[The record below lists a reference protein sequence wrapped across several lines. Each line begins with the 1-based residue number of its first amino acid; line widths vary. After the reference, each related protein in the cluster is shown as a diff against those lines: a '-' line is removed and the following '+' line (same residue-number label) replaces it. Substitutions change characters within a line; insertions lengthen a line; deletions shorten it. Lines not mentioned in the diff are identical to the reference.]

1 MHAKP
6 YPETKRR
13 QLINQSVEEFVS
25 FLEEV
30 TDSEGREFIRTQLLP
45 QTVTGFRPG
54 NAPLTLTVPKLI
66 SNLSDE
72 QELTNPDSLIWDKFK
87 NAWICWV
94 SSHQKLNNILL
105 EFNNDSDFDD
115 NQQSIVP
122 PNSELDRQC
131 FDVLLEASCND
142 QIDRETIRRFYEY
155 GHFDQCDQIEHLI
168 DEAHTRE
175 EIGRRQQ
182 IEQLP
187 DQVNKLQQ
195 EINELRTQFS
205 NLDTMSELQQLL
217 DQQIEQV
224 QRSFEEQLSQLDFS
238 QNVNRLSQSVGS
250 LTSRLD
256 VLENSQNETESG
268 INDFV
273 DHTEVI
279 TTQIEQQLQEN
290 NQSVTEQLERMN
302 RVVAEMTVH
311 IEQQRQSINQSI
323 GERIDS
329 IDSAIVEIRSEVEAQ
344 NQPSN
349 RPLNVPETS
358 ELENREAGAPR
369 IAHQA
374 VEIGRSA
381 AAKLEERA
389 KHYEDEE
396 DYLSDFAY
404 CLRRHGITDS
414 GEIAAA
420 IHVALKAFPVLQIT
434 DKRIF
439 KVWNLMCDEHLYYTN
454 LYVEMGWLG
463 LQDWF
468 PKLLAEECF
477 GEQLERNDLKVSI
490 QKMLELGNMLWAI
503 HFRNCD
509 RSFPESYLPS
519 FLQWTKDISDS
530 TIKVFLSRT
539 SGNNRCEIT
548 EDAYALIAR
557 LPVPEEEE
565 PIEAENLRSSR
576 IIVTHSEWDAWC
588 QPLPNVDQHLQ
599 DQVNFVS
606 EIRTTI
612 SENGGR
618 IPKTPLREILH
629 YLRLSQ
635 SIEMAP
641 TRALDWGL
649 TMRILPW
656 IENQPEIIEQV
667 LIMLDQE
674 YVGLE
679 HFQQGLQQLREN
691 R

>member
-1 MHAKP
+1 MQAKP
-6 YPETKRR
+6 YPEAKRR
-13 QLINQSVEEFVS
+13 ILLERSVEDFVA

-30 TDSEGREFIRTQLLP
+30 TDSQGRTFIRNQLLP
-45 QTVTGFRPG
+45 RTVTGFRPG
-54 NAPLTLTVPKLI
+54 HAPLTLTVPKLI
-66 SNLSDE
+66 SNLREE
-72 QELTNPDSLIWDKFK
+72 QELTNPDSPKWGMF
-87 NAWICWV
+87 NVAWKSWV
-94 SSHQKLNNILL
+94 VSHGELNDVLL
-105 EFNNDSDFDD
+105 QFDNTEDFDE
-115 NQQSIVP
+115 NQQCIVP
-122 PNSELDRQC
+122 PNSELDREC
-131 FDVLLEASCND
+131 FEVLMEASRHD
-142 QIDRETIRRFYEY
+142 QIDQETIRRFYEF
-155 GHFDQCDQIEHLI
+155 GHFNQCDQIENLI
-168 DEAHTRE
+168 NEARPRE
-175 EIGRRQQ
+175 EIERRQQ

-187 DQVNKLQQ
+187 EQVNRLQQ

-273 DHTEVI
+273 DHTEAI
-279 TTQIEQQLQEN
+279 TTKIEQQLQEN

-302 RVVAEMTVH
+302 SVVAEMTVH
-311 IEQQRQSINQSI
+311 IEQQRQSIDQSI
-323 GERIDS
+323 SERIDS

-358 ELENREAGAPR
+358 ELENRETGAPR

-381 AAKLEERA
+381 AAKLEERT

-404 CLRRHGITDS
+404 CLRRYGITDS
-414 GEIAAA
+414 DEIAAA
-420 IHVALKAFPVLQIT
+420 IHVALKTFPVLEIT
-434 DKRIF
+434 DTRIF
-439 KVWNLMCDEHLYYTN
+439 KVWNLMCDEHLHYTN

-477 GEQLERNDLKVSI
+477 GEQLERNDLKVSV
-490 QKMLELGNMLWAI
+490 QKMLEMGNMLWAI

-530 TIKVFLSRT
+530 TIKVFLTRT

-557 LPVPEEEE
+557 LPEPEEE
-565 PIEAENLRSSR
+565 PIEAQNLQTSR
-576 IIVTHSEWDAWC
+576 IILTQSEWDGWC
-588 QPLPNVDQHLQ
+588 QPPPDVDQHLQ

-612 SENGGR
+612 NENGGR

-635 SIEMAP
+635 SIEMAS
-641 TRALDWGL
+641 TRALDWAL

-656 IENQPEIIEQV
+656 IENQPEIIDQV

-674 YVGLE
+674 YDGLE
-679 HFQQGLQQLREN
+679 HFQEGLQQSREN